1 MERRGTKTSVNSSCV
16 DSVVFVVCCFF
27 SNNPVVFDI
36 ICYSMFVFGLNRY
49 FCLSFDFIVLPY
61 AFGLHSV
68 TLARR

>member
-1 MERRGTKTSVNSSCV
+1 
-16 DSVVFVVCCFF
+16 
-27 SNNPVVFDI
+27 
-36 ICYSMFVFGLNRY
+36 MFVFGLNRY